1 MLAACSFSHMRTCI
15 KRSIDGE
22 VRLFTG
28 PTLAIISGYRA
39 PTADELA
46 KEASNLAGRATK
58 KYYVA
63 KI

>member
-1 MLAACSFSHMRTCI
+1 MRTCI